1 MLVGGLVGAVL
12 AAAVAVILAVLA
24 LRLRGLG
31 LALMTLAAALL
42 FDATAF
48 NQVSITGGQSGL
60 SLQEKWLGTSQF
72 FNFNGHA
79 FFVLALAVLSVCVGI
94 VLLVRKG
101 TVGRNLAAM
110 KGSEMATSGLGINLT
125 KQRIVV
131 FALSGAIAG
140 IGGVLITIQQQVANA
155 DNWNFEFS
163 LVFIVL
169 VVTTGVGTVEGAIQ
183 AGIGFYVIEQLLTTL
198 IPSRGGSLTVVLFAF
213 GALTYASHPE
223 GVLEFQKRRWTLR
236 FERLF
241 FHHDDKPDISPAMT
255 ATGAHG

>member
-1 MLVGGLVGAVL
+1 
-12 AAAVAVILAVLA
+12 
-24 LRLRGLG
+24 
-31 LALMTLAAALL
+31 MTLAAALL

-79 FFVLALAVLSVCVGI
+79 FFVLAMVVLTICMGV
-94 VLLVRKG
+94 VLLVRRG

-110 KGSEMATSGLGINLT
+110 KGSETATAGLGINLT
-125 KQRIVV
+125 KQRIIV

-140 IGGVLITIQQQVANA
+140 IGGVLVTIQQQQAASSDWNA
-155 DNWNFEFS
+155 EFS
-163 LVFIVL
+163 LVLIVL

-183 AGIGFYVIEQLLTTL
+183 AGIGYYVTLHLLTYV
-198 IPSRGGSLTVVLFAF
+198 PARVGGSSLTVVLFAF

-223 GVLEFQKRRWTLR
+223 GVVEFQKRRWTLR
-236 FERLF
+236 FERWF
-241 FHHDDKPDISPAMT
+241 FRDHKPDVTPAIT